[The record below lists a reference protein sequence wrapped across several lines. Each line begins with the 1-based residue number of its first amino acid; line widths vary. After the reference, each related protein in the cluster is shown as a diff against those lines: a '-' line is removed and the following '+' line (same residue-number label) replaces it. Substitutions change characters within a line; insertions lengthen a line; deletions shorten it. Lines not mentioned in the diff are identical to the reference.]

1 MAKKKK
7 NIQSEDENVDLQ
19 ELEKQDDE
27 KNNSQEENQQSE
39 DENVLGL

>member
-19 ELEKQDDE
+19 ELGKQDDE
-27 KNNSQEENQQSE
+27 KNNSQEENKQSE